1 MPPPPR
7 PEYSPGMAK
16 PTLKQFSALA
26 AADHPVAIPV
36 WREILADLDTP
47 VSAFLKVTTGAGD
60 YAFLLE
66 SVEGGETWGR
76 YSVLG
81 LDPAFVV
88 RARGRVCEL
97 IRNNFI
103 VHREERDDPLTFLQ
117 EQLGRYAPASLPEPP
132 AFPGGAVGWI
142 SWEAVRWWEKLAAK
156 HPGGADPG
164 PTLCFAVPRT
174 LIIFDNVRH
183 RIQVVR
189 VVLTEPGV
197 DPKPAYEAALK
208 HIKHTIEQLRF
219 ALPSRQ
225 EVKAKVTELQSNTT
239 KERFEAGVETI
250 REHIAAGDAIQVVL
264 SQRFR
269 FKFFGDAFDVYR
281 ALRATNPS
289 PYMFYLRYAEQ
300 LVVGASP
307 EVMVRCQG
315 GEVMVAPI
323 AGTRPRGATPEAD
336 VLMAEELLA
345 DPKERA
351 EHVMLVDLGRN
362 DLGRIAAP
370 GTVKVTDLM
379 RIERYSHVMHIVS
392 TVKARLA
399 EGKTGFDVLRATFP
413 AGTLS
418 GAPKVRAMQ
427 LLDGL
432 EPEPRGLYGGAV
444 GWVGF
449 TGELDLCIAIR
460 TAVRR
465 DGEWS
470 LQVGAGIVADSVPA
484 AEHQET
490 LNKAAGVLRALA
502 LIGEGL

>member
-1 MPPPPR
+1 
-7 PEYSPGMAK
+7 MAK
-16 PTLKQFSALA
+16 PTLQQFSDLA

-36 WREILADLDTP
+36 WQEILADLDTP
-47 VSAFLKVTTGAGD
+47 VSAFLKVTAGAGGNT
-60 YAFLLE
+60 FLLE

-88 RARGRVCEL
+88 RARGRVCE
-97 IRNNFI
+97 RVEGGVV
-103 VHREERDDPLTFLQ
+103 VHSEERDDPLTYLQ

-132 AFPGGAVGWI
+132 AFPGGAVGWV
-142 SWEAVRWWEKLAAK
+142 SWEAVRWWEKLAAE
-156 HPGGADPG
+156 HPGGPDPG

-174 LIIFDNVRH
+174 LLIFDNVRH

-189 VVLTEPGV
+189 VVLTTPGA
-197 DPKPAYEAALK
+197 DPAPAYEAARED
-208 HIKHTIEQLRF
+208 IQRTIHTLRL
-219 ALPSRQ
+219 ASPSRPQ
-225 EVKAKVTELQSNTT
+225 VRAQVTEQRSNTT
-239 KERFEAGVETI
+239 KERYEQGVEAI
-250 REHIAAGDAIQVVL
+250 REHIAAGEAIQVVL

-269 FKFFGDAFDVYR
+269 FKFAGDAFDVYR

-289 PYMFYLRYAEQ
+289 PYMFYLDYPEQ

-307 EVMVRCQG
+307 EVMVRAQG

-336 VLMAEELLA
+336 AAMAEELLA

-399 EGKTGFDVLRATFP
+399 AGKTGFDVLRATFP

-465 DGEWS
+465 GDEWS

-490 LNKAAGVLRALA
+490 INKAAGVLRALA